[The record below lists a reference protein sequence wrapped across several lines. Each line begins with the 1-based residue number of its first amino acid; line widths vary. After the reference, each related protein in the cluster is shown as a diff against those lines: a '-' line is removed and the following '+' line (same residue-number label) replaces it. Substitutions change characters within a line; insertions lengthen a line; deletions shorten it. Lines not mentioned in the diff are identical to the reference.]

1 MRCCAVTALDALSN
15 QYKQDGALADPVNF
29 VATHMLK
36 RDGADLEP
44 SSVWVM
50 RCQPLPALLD
60 PRCLHGL
67 GGYSARGR

>member
-36 RDGADLEP
+36 RDGAELETSAEP
-44 SSVWVM
+44 PKRSKIE
-50 RCQPLPALLD
+50 PAD
-60 PRCLHGL
+60 GADAPQQV
-67 GGYSARGR
+67 AAEE

>member
-36 RDGADLEP
+36 REGADLEP
-44 SSVWVM
+44 PSSAE
-50 RCQPLPALLD
+50 PAKRSKIEPAD
-60 PRCLHGL
+60 GADAPQQVV
-67 GGYSARGR
+67 AEE

>member
-44 SSVWVM
+44 SSAE
-50 RCQPLPALLD
+50 PAKRSKIEPAD
-60 PRCLHGL
+60 GADAPQQVV
-67 GGYSARGR
+67 AEE

>member
-36 RDGADLEP
+36 RDGAELET
-44 SSVWVM
+44 SVE
-50 RCQPLPALLD
+50 PAKRSKIEPAD
-60 PRCLHGL
+60 GADAPQQV
-67 GGYSARGR
+67 AAEE